1 MRDARPYYI
10 HVTHSMR
17 KEIKLKMSELRQ
29 PSCLNLTNGE
39 FQSTVRLCHRN
50 AQELLHGNIELAP
63 LKATES

>member
-10 HVTHSMR
+10 HVNHPMR
-17 KEIKLKMSELRQ
+17 KEMKLIMSELKQ
-29 PSCLNLTNGE
+29 PSCINLTNGE
-39 FQSTVRLCHRN
+39 FQSTVRLCHKN